1 MADAPPPKR
10 SKFSDAPPP
19 QEPDDLVSSFLKEIA
34 EKPAPPKPPP
44 PPTNMKPPPKI
55 YFDVLRGE
63 GDDEGELLGRLDLSG
78 ASQLTFGRDA
88 TRVDVPLEHGSVSRH
103 HATITFDA
111 DVAYISDIKSTHG
124 TYVTTPDGGEEK
136 ISTLT
141 RLDEGSTV
149 RFGESSRRYVLRR
162 SAQGTTRQVQQ
173 QQPVVQE
180 VTVILQVPSAT
191 SGRLTGQKGR
201 ALEQVRYRTGAT
213 MRVLPPPAEDR
224 DDGSAGR
231 RDQGSGGCRR
241 GRALGVAGHHA
252 VSGHP
257 GSIGRGRPAL
267 PSAASTVVRRA
278 GTTMICAMGASSSGK
293 HLRSFTV
300 TRDGVA
306 VLVSA
311 RWRAMLALTPSTP
324 CRTPASPA

>member
-1 MADAPPPKR
+1 
-10 SKFSDAPPP
+10 
-19 QEPDDLVSSFLKEIA
+19 
-34 EKPAPPKPPP
+34 
-44 PPTNMKPPPKI
+44 MKPPPKI

-141 RLDEGSTV
+141 RLDEGATV

-162 SAQGTTRQVQQ
+162 SAQGTTRTVQQ
-173 QQPVVQE
+173 QQPVMQE

-213 MRVLPPPAEDR
+213 MRVLPPPAEDK
-224 DDGSAGR
+224 DDGLRGVEIKGPVDAVAAARLELLAITQCRGTPAPL
-231 RDQGSGGCRR
+231 GGDGQRFR
-241 GRALGVAGHHA
+241 Y
-252 VSGHP
+252 
-257 GSIGRGRPAL
+257 
-267 PSAASTVVRRA
+267 ASTVV
-278 GTTMICAMGASSSGK
+278 
-293 HLRSFTV
+293 
-300 TRDGVA
+300 
-306 VLVSA
+306 SA
-311 RWRAMLALTPSTP
+311 RGDDDDLYDGGQFGKPGKI
-324 CRTPASPA
+324 

>member
-34 EKPAPPKPPP
+34 EKPAAPKPPP
-44 PPTNMKPPPKI
+44 PPAQNMKPPPKI

-88 TRVDVPLEHGSVSRH
+88 SRVDVPLEHGSVSRH

-124 TYVTTPDGGEEK
+124 TYVTAPDGGEEK

-141 RLDEGSTV
+141 RLDEGATV

-162 SAQGTTRQVQQ
+162 SAQGTTRTVQQ
-173 QQPVVQE
+173 QQPVMQE

-213 MRVLPPPAEDR
+213 MRVLPPPAEDK
-224 DDGSAGR
+224 DDGLRGVEIKGPVDAVAAARLELLAITQCRGTPAPL
-231 RDQGSGGCRR
+231 GGDGQRFR
-241 GRALGVAGHHA
+241 Y
-252 VSGHP
+252 
-257 GSIGRGRPAL
+257 
-267 PSAASTVVRRA
+267 ASTVV
-278 GTTMICAMGASSSGK
+278 
-293 HLRSFTV
+293 
-300 TRDGVA
+300 
-306 VLVSA
+306 SA
-311 RWRAMLALTPSTP
+311 RGDDDDLYDGGQFGKPGKI
-324 CRTPASPA
+324 